1 MKISNLK
8 SNKGLIFKNIKIIE
22 PDIHRDNRGFFYESW
37 NKKEF
42 DNNIFKIDFIQEN
55 HSFSIKNVLRGLHFQ
70 KKPFSQGKLVECIT
84 GEIYDVIV
92 DIRKGS
98 ETYLQWGFVIL
109 SENNNKQL
117 WIDSGFAHGFYTLSE
132 SAHLIYKVDN
142 FYNKKSEQT
151 IIWNDTQLSIKWPL
165 INKEPIISQKDLEGK
180 SIKELIL

>member
-1 MKISNLK
+1 MKIEK
-8 SNKGLIFKNIKIIE
+8 TNINDCIIIK
-22 PDIHRDNRGFFYESW
+22 PKFYNDQRGFFMETFRQ
-37 NKKEF
+37 NEF
-42 DNNIFKIDFIQEN
+42 ERHCGKYSFVQDN
-55 HSFSIKNVLRGLHFQ
+55 HSFTKKYVLRGLHFQ